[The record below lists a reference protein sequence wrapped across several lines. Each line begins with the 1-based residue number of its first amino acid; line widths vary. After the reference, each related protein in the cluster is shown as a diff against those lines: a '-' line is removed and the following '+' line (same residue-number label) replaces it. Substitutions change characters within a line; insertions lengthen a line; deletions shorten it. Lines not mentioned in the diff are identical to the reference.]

1 MIKLL
6 KKNIQKKNKI
16 FFKSNIGNI
25 DIYFIDQVFKI
36 PKNIQI
42 TIKNK
47 IIFFKGSLGEL
58 SLIFIDQSFFFIKK
72 NKLLLVLNSQKKKK
86 SILNLYNKLIKI
98 KIKGVLQGFKLN
110 LILKGI
116 GFKAFIF
123 INQDNQNILDLKLGF
138 SHNILIKI
146 PSNIKII
153 NQSNNLIFSS
163 NDFIALT
170 QFVHYIRNHKK
181 PEPYKGKGLL
191 LKNENILKKEGK
203 KSKK

>member
-6 KKNIQKKNKI
+6 KKNTEIKNKI
-16 FFKSNIGNI
+16 FFKSTIGNI
-25 DIYFIDQVFKI
+25 QIFFVDKIIKIPNNIEINIKNNNIYF
-36 PKNIQI
+36 
-42 TIKNK
+42 
-47 IIFFKGSLGEL
+47 KGILGEL
-58 SLIFIDQSFFFIKK
+58 SLNFTNEILFFQKK
-72 NKLLLVLNSQKKKK
+72 NQLISIINLQKNKK

-116 GFKAFIF
+116 GFKAFIENNNL
-123 INQDNQNILDLKLGF
+123 ILKLGF
-138 SHNILIKI
+138 SHNNIIPI

-163 NDFIALT
+163 IDFIYLT
-170 QFVHYIRNHKK
+170 QFVHYIKSFKK

-191 LKNENILKKEGK
+191 LKNEKILKKEGK

>member
-6 KKNIQKKNKI
+6 KKNIQTKNKI

-25 DIYFIDQVFKI
+25 DIFFIDKIFKI
-36 PKNIQI
+36 PKNINIKIQNQI
-42 TIKNK
+42 ILFEGLLGKLSLTFINK
-47 IIFFKGSLGEL
+47 ILFFY
-58 SLIFIDQSFFFIKK
+58 KK
-72 NKLLLVLNSQKKKK
+72 NQLILIINLQKNKK

-98 KIKGVLQGFKLN
+98 KIKGVLQGYKLN

-116 GFKAFIF
+116 GFKAFVENNNLI
-123 INQDNQNILDLKLGF
+123 LKLGF

-146 PSNIKII
+146 PSNIKVIS
-153 NQSNNLIFSS
+153 QTNNLIFSS
-163 NDFIALT
+163 IDFIALT